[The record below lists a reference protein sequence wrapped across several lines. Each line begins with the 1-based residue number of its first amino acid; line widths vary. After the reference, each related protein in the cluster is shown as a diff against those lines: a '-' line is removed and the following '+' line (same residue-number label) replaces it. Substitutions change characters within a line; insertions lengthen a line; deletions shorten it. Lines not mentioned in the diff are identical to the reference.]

1 LRALVSFR
9 LLLALL
15 VAVWIGGV
23 LGSQKYP
30 SFDRRLTA
38 ADMPDVKAAL
48 ARLTPPPD
56 FQVEA
61 PCPLTG
67 GLCFKRPSV
76 LRPSS
81 AAGVVALARRF
92 GLAAV
97 PLPPGSCLHILSP
110 SLTCHGFGY
119 LGRFEAIFFV
129 NSIDSPN
136 PRMARLRGTSMRIA
150 IVRALSY

>member
-1 LRALVSFR
+1 MRALISFR
-9 LLLALL
+9 LVLALL
-15 VAVWIGGV
+15 VALWIGAA
-23 LGSQKYP
+23 LGSEKYP

-38 ADMPDVKAAL
+38 ADMPGVKAAL

-56 FQVEA
+56 FQVET

-67 GLCFKRPSV
+67 GLCFKRQSV
-76 LRPSS
+76 LRPASTAS
-81 AAGVVALARRF
+81 VVALARRF

-97 PLPPGSCLHILSP
+97 PQSPGSCNQIRLP
-110 SLTCHGFGY
+110 SLSCHGFGY

-129 NSIDSPN
+129 DSIASSS

-150 IVRALSY
+150 IVRALNY